1 MIIASTGRIV
11 GCKHVKFINITNIY
25 KQIQTC
31 KLRSFYEFSWFLNRS
46 NPGAIWKIASMK
58 VAWWRTWP
66 GRVWPFHSLRCIA
79 MIWITIEN
87 PPTRDFPELP
97 VEVKIVWLHAFK
109 YLVGILHLKLRS
121 WHLHHTLAKSGTTSS
136 SSMYFN
142 RWMPE
147 IILANF
153 NYRWG
158 CAYGATYY
166 YMLNSME
173 KIDRNFVIPN
183 PRNFVL
189 KPTLSQDSLR
199 FCNVQFGTSST
210 TCFAPQISG
219 QVDRLSTLWEL
230 RGFGWGDGLH
240 GRTTLSNEVW
250 QRSDGGCSLCDE
262 LKVVQMHYGHLW
274 PPAHGTEGN
283 W

>member
-1 MIIASTGRIV
+1 
-11 GCKHVKFINITNIY
+11 
-25 KQIQTC
+25 
-31 KLRSFYEFSWFLNRS
+31 
-46 NPGAIWKIASMK
+46 MK

-66 GRVWPFHSLRCIA
+66 GRGWRGFEDMTCVWPFHSSLQCIA

-121 WHLHHTLAKSGTTSS
+121 WHLPDTLAKSGTTSS

-142 RWMPE
+142 MWMPE

-158 CAYGATYY
+158 CAYGATC

-173 KIDRNFVIPN
+173 KIDHNFVVPN

-189 KPTLSQDSLR
+189 KPTLSQDFAGILQCAVWHLKHNL
-199 FCNVQFGTSST
+199 FCSSDFRSSWSPFNGSCEDLDEEMDCMDVPHWATKCDSVQT
-210 TCFAPQISG
+210 
-219 QVDRLSTLWEL
+219 VDVHFVT
-230 RGFGWGDGLH
+230 
-240 GRTTLSNEVW
+240 NW
-250 QRSDGGCSLCDE
+250 QWFRM
-262 LKVVQMHYGHLW
+262 VQMHYGHLW
-274 PPAHGTEGN
+274 PSAHGTEWN